1 MSYEEKIAVADYLS
15 VNADNDHILSE
26 SNSPRQLRLNYIY
39 ANAESANIDIAS
51 VDADDR
57 YRMGAN
63 ILRKLSDEVN
73 ENPSLD
79 IYDLISQKSYTEQ
92 YAVGRFLRERDFFV
106 NEYPYYNYDHQAGYN
121 ENDAFYFMSSPDYG
135 VNESKVWLN
144 LSNKINDML
153 NESTRELQMEHTPQQ
168 IIEEIEMQLDDVS
181 MQDNAKFERRL
192 NTYSEE
198 DRIAVAEY
206 LEQNPDGLHKL
217 SMSAEEM
224 RRSYGVTADEVAN
237 NPPLKNVRSM
247 STEELAKEFAER
259 EIRYT
264 NRQGTD
270 EDKQRLNEINQ
281 YLQNEYDDY
290 GFKRFADLV
299 KRESGVSL
307 TSFRIL
313 EEGIDKWE
321 QYAISNNAL
330 NSVDKPIFSNNYTIG
345 ENTSGLDNK
354 FDENEIRFIEYKTT
368 EITKPEEDVK
378 VAAEKVKV
386 DNSQFLFN
394 YDAVDDAPEKEER
407 KRLSDRLKETFGK
420 VANGVKT
427 FTSNFV
433 SEAMRPLKEQVVSLQ
448 EQVVSVTEQANKQL
462 ANANE
467 KIGQLQNQIAA
478 MKESFGAQLN
488 EARQRIAPL
497 GTLLAKANDKIMQL
511 TEQGKKANEQI
522 KFLQGEVEK
531 TAKENASLKRQLA
544 ELGENLDTGTS
555 YNLGNDN
562 KFKSF
567 ESKILSL
574 QEELQNIKDE
584 NMGLKIE
591 LNEKKERDV
600 ILEEVVKASKSNS
613 SLEEVMREA
622 GAAMKN
628 IMYVEQAD
636 IYCID
641 PIKNAPYRVNE
652 YNEREYIDVK
662 KGSYIEKALTSGE
675 TVINNEYNNEEIG
688 DNDPKYG
695 IHNVAVIPYT
705 AKDESGNDKVIGFA
719 VAKNPRTLS
728 DFDADKTVK
737 YVKETM
743 NIFTDKIQSEH
754 QKDVLTKDPLT
765 SLDNKQGVEALL
777 SSKIY
782 DDIQNNVPVAAF
794 KIAVD
799 DVDSLD
805 KSIENAAYLH
815 VANILNNN
823 NREGDIVVTP
833 SHLDKNEFMV
843 FVQGEHGSS
852 PKEVETQAYSY
863 AERMCRLISETPIR
877 LDDDSMVQITA
888 SAGVAMLDEDKFI
901 NKSRDQMSEVFTH
914 TTNEIINDNCRDA
927 YELGGNQV
935 IASCEI
941 MSENTKEAVKAAL
954 FIANEDIKTFTT
966 PLLGNNNS
974 DLVLMQKDYDS
985 GIQAVASLSVKGTP
999 ELRYNGVVY
1008 NDPETYPAELVN
1020 KLQTYNYD
1028 GIEVIKEP
1036 IIELAVAIYD
1046 SATNENVKM
1055 ETFEWKPS
1063 DLSGSAETIRQ
1074 RLLAKSTDVV
1084 KEYEQSRENTYS
1096 RENTSNDTQERRR
1109 RTDIERG

>member
-1 MSYEEKIAVADYLS
+1 M
-15 VNADNDHILSE
+15 ADNILK
-26 SNSPRQLRLNYIY
+26 
-39 ANAESANIDIAS
+39 S
-51 VDADDR
+51 V
-57 YRMGAN
+57 Y
-63 ILRKLSDEVN
+63 
-73 ENPSLD
+73 
-79 IYDLISQKSYTEQ
+79 
-92 YAVGRFLRERDFFV
+92 
-106 NEYPYYNYDHQAGYN
+106 
-121 ENDAFYFMSSPDYG
+121 
-135 VNESKVWLN
+135 
-144 LSNKINDML
+144 
-153 NESTRELQMEHTPQQ
+153 
-168 IIEEIEMQLDDVS
+168 S
-181 MQDNAKFERRL
+181 M
-192 NTYSEE
+192 T
-198 DRIAVAEY
+198 
-206 LEQNPDGLHKL
+206 
-217 SMSAEEM
+217 
-224 RRSYGVTADEVAN
+224 
-237 NPPLKNVRSM
+237 
-247 STEELAKEFAER
+247 TEELAKEFAER
-259 EIRYT
+259 EIRFT

-270 EDKQRLNEINQ
+270 EDKQRLGEINQ
-281 YLQNEYDDY
+281 YLQTYDDY
-290 GFKRFADLV
+290 GYKRFADLV

-307 TSFRIL
+307 KSFRIL
-313 EEGIDKWE
+313 EEGIEKWE
-321 QYAISNNAL
+321 QYAMANNTRDFIAKP
-330 NSVDKPIFSNNYTIG
+330 SVDEKANIIEDNS
-345 ENTSGLDNK
+345 SLDDFK
-354 FDENEIRFIEYKTT
+354 LDFIDFKSI

-420 VANGVKT
+420 VANGVKS

-488 EARQRIAPL
+488 EARQKIASL
-497 GTLLAKANDKIMQL
+497 GAMLAKANDKIMQL

-544 ELGENLDTGTS
+544 ELGENLDSTGTS

-562 KFKSF
+562 KFQSF
-567 ESKILSL
+567 ESKIISL
-574 QEELQNIKDE
+574 QEELQSIKNE

-613 SLEEVMREA
+613 SLEDVMREA
-622 GAAMKN
+622 GTAMKN

-662 KGSYIEKALTSGE
+662 KGSYIEKALTRGE

-754 QKDVLTKDPLT
+754 QKDILTKDPLT

-805 KSIENAAYLH
+805 KPIENAAYLH

-935 IASCEI
+935 IASREI

-999 ELRYNGVVY
+999 ELCYNGVVY

-1084 KEYEQSRENTYS
+1084 KEYEHSRENTYS

-1109 RTDIERG
+1109 RTDIERD